1 MRNDVVYS
9 LSILPEF
16 KEVICKTSQ
25 EIFKNINVVISSE
38 NYKVIRYD
46 KNFLA
51 LDLIPTLGLLR
62 SVVINR
68 ENKVVSFAPPKSLHS
83 DTFIKKYPE
92 KNNSIVAEE
101 LVEGTMINVFWDPC
115 IGMGG
120 AWEIATRNKVGAN
133 SSFYNNKKG
142 KTFREMFAECCN
154 NSGLDYE
161 MLDRNYCYSF
171 VMQHPENRIVV
182 PFTNME
188 LYLIQVCDIVNT
200 ENGTCNVVIQDI
212 NSIKIDKIWKNTK
225 IKFPRIYEDWYRYKD
240 LIESYASKN
249 TSYSIVGVILRNVG
263 TNERCKIRNPVY
275 EEVRQLR
282 GNQPKLQY
290 QYLSLRKEGKVGDFL
305 KFYPEYKKDFSSF
318 RDQVHLFT
326 NTLFQNYIS
335 CYIRKEKPLL
345 EFPDQYRRHMFILH
359 KKYIDELKE
368 KNLYVTNT
376 IVIEYVNTI
385 HSAKLMFCLNFHSR
399 KRYVDFI
406 KSENDARSINSH

>member
-1 MRNDVVYS
+1 MRNDIVYS

-16 KEVICKTSQ
+16 KEVMCKTFR
-25 EIFKNINVVISSE
+25 ETFKNISVVASDE
-38 NYKVIRYD
+38 NYKVVRYD

-62 SVVINR
+62 SVVINK

-92 KNNSIVAEE
+92 KNDCIVAEE
-101 LVEGTMINVFWDPC
+101 FVEGTMINVFWDSC
-115 IGMGG
+115 VGIGGG
-120 AWEIATRNKVGAN
+120 WEISTRNKVGAN
-133 SSFYNNKKG
+133 STFYGNKNG
-142 KTFREMFAECCN
+142 KTFRKMFAECCN
-154 NSGLDYE
+154 KIGLDYD
-161 MLDRNYCYSF
+161 LLNRNFCYSF
-171 VMQHPENRIVV
+171 VMQHPDNRIVV
-182 PFTNME
+182 PFVNPA
-188 LYLIQVCDIVNT
+188 LYLVQVCEIVNT
-200 ENGTCNVVIQDI
+200 ENGTCNVVIQDM
-212 NSIKIDKIWKNTK
+212 NRVKSDKVWASTI
-225 IKFPRIYEDWYRYKD
+225 IKFPEVYENWQKYRD
-240 LIESYASKN
+240 LIEMYASMN
-249 TSYSIVGVILRNVG
+249 TSYNILGFVLKNKE

-305 KFYPEYKKDFSSF
+305 KFYPEYKKHFSSF

-326 NTLFQNYIS
+326 NTLFLNYIS

-345 EFPDQYRRHMFILH
+345 EFPDQYRRHMFELH
-359 KKYIDELKE
+359 RKYIDELKE

-376 IVIEYVNTI
+376 IVIEYVNTM

-406 KSENDARSINSH
+406 NAENDT